1 MLVLKLISNL
11 YIYILIEKHFIYIIY
26 MKNIYLNTR
35 LLLLFLLIAINSFSQ
50 TFFKYKISKT
60 YCVFNF
66 METSIGSHG
75 TSKTLEKFIQDNT
88 KNDNEFGK
96 LCEEYKKINLY
107 NQFKFDGFPED
118 RNNYGNSFDIISMNA
133 VNSSNLEEFKQ
144 KNLGLITISDNEKL
158 YEILK
163 NAEKKYDKII
173 WRESDKK
180 LISHLEELSKYEK
193 SNASIFQKFNHFYD
207 SSWTEK
213 TPFNVVIYPIPG
225 SKGNTT
231 ATPHINALCV
241 SILTEDKDRVGI
253 NSVAL
258 HEMCH
263 VLYQNQSKEV
273 QSQLDNYFK
282 ENQSIYAKQAYT
294 YFNEALATALGN
306 GYAYKEMNGKID
318 ESEWYDDETIN
329 GFAKAIY
336 PLVEDY
342 LQKNKTIDKEFI
354 DKSIQLFSEKFP
366 NSIYN
371 YAQSLNKTI
380 VYYDDFEGN
389 ELVNKMDKYFQ
400 ISNINQS
407 SPILHPYSIESI
419 TSSNDNQFFIIDSNQ
434 NETLKSL
441 SQYFPE
447 ISKIKFET
455 TPINISFIDN
465 KKRTI
470 IMLVLNNKYE
480 LDLELKKMKEN
491 QFFNLKQLI
500 QQ

>member
-1 MLVLKLISNL
+1 MRKNMLKLNDS
-11 YIYILIEKHFIYIIY
+11 K
-26 MKNIYLNTR
+26 TR
-35 LLLLFLLIAINSFSQ
+35 FVLLFLLIAINSFSQ
-50 TFFKYKISKT
+50 TFFKFKISKP

-75 TSKTLEKFIQDNT
+75 TSITLEKFIQENT
-88 KNDNEFGK
+88 KNDIEFGK

-163 NAEKKYDKII
+163 KVEKLYDKLI
-173 WRESDKK
+173 WKESEKILK
-180 LISHLEELSKYEK
+180 SQLKELSKYEK
-193 SNASIFQKFNHFYD
+193 KNASMFQKFNRFYN

-213 TPFNVVIYPIPG
+213 IPFKVVIYPIPG

-241 SILTEDKDRVGI
+241 SILTEDKDIIGT
-253 NSVAL
+253 NGVAL

-282 ENQSIYAKQAYT
+282 ENESIYSKQAYT
-294 YFNEALATALGN
+294 YINEALATALGN

-318 ESEWYDDETIN
+318 ESEWYADETIN

-336 PLVEDY
+336 PQVEDY

-389 ELVNKMDKYFQ
+389 ELVNQLDNYFQ

-419 TSSNDNQFFIIDSNQ
+419 TSNNDNQFFIIDTNQ

-441 SQYFPE
+441 SEYFPE
-447 ISKIKFET
+447 INAIKFEK
-455 TPINISFIDN
+455 TPLNLSFIDK
-465 KKRTI
+465 KKRII
-470 IMLVLNNKYE
+470 IMLVLNNKSE
-480 LDLELKKMKEN
+480 LDLELKKMKEK
-491 QFFNLKQLI
+491 QFFNSKQLL
-500 QQ
+500 QK